1 MTRFANSDEFLRKLG
16 VDPKSEWEA
25 QPFDEEAARSKAR
38 AKWRDLLANQIEEGK
53 RYGRSEIESMDR
65 GVYLS
70 RVMTPEE
77 NREYNWAFEGTSR
90 GVPWRK
96 WGGGNKRP
104 SGTTAA
110 REAKLAAISQA
121 VGDNPNT
128 VNVMQAP
135 DANRNKYQHSSYD
148 DGFGFRA
155 NQFFAGINASANDT
169 QGKNMPSQPS
179 FGFSQK
185 TLDNASARRAAT
197 RGMFSGF
204 LK

>member
-1 MTRFANSDEFLRKLG
+1 
-16 VDPKSEWEA
+16 
-25 QPFDEEAARSKAR
+25 
-38 AKWRDLLANQIEEGK
+38 
-53 RYGRSEIESMDR
+53 
-65 GVYLS
+65 
-70 RVMTPEE
+70 
-77 NREYNWAFEGTSR
+77 
-90 GVPWRK
+90 
-96 WGGGNKRP
+96 
-104 SGTTAA
+104 
-110 REAKLAAISQA
+110 
-121 VGDNPNT
+121 
-128 VNVMQAP
+128 MQAP